1 MIYELELLHCYHLNI
16 ISLLFITLTYIN
28 KPLQMPSDSALLKE
42 KAVAE
47 ILEETKRAAIRAEV
61 WSFLRHV
68 CLIIKVC
75 IYIYLLQVGGSQAWR
90 KTQKGNVNKRFLNKT
105 VIGTVIQ
112 NNIVQKSDS
121 KQKRITAELLKNRPS
136 TNNETVNIQP
146 KSTPSSSSDNS
157 LKSKKIIISQKSRLK
172 AYLQT
177 KKSVPPKEV
186 NVNEG
191 ADKNG

>member
-16 ISLLFITLTYIN
+16 ISLLFITLTYIY

-61 WSFLRHV
+61 WSFFRHV
-68 CLIIKVC
+68 CLIMKVC
-75 IYIYLLQVGGSQAWR
+75 IYLLQVGGSQAWR

-105 VIGTVIQ
+105 VIGTLIQ

-121 KQKRITAELLKNRPS
+121 NQKRITAELLKNRPT

-177 KKSVPPKEV
+177 KKSVPPKGV
-186 NVNEG
+186 NVDEG
-191 ADKNG
+191 ADKSG

>member
-16 ISLLFITLTYIN
+16 TSLLFITITYIY

-42 KAVAE
+42 RAVAE

-61 WSFLRHV
+61 LSFFRHV
-68 CLIIKVC
+68 CLIMKVC
-75 IYIYLLQVGGSQAWR
+75 IYLLQVGGSQAWR

-112 NNIVQKSDS
+112 NNIVQKADS
-121 KQKRITAELLKNRPS
+121 NQKRITAELLKNRPS

-177 KKSVPPKEV
+177 KKSVPPKRV
-186 NVNEG
+186 NVDEG

>member
-1 MIYELELLHCYHLNI
+1 
-16 ISLLFITLTYIN
+16 
-28 KPLQMPSDSALLKE
+28 MPSDSALLKE

-61 WSFLRHV
+61 WSFQRHV
-68 CLIIKVC
+68 CLIIKVS
-75 IYIYLLQVGGSQAWR
+75 IYLLQVGGSQAWR

-105 VIGTVIQ
+105 VIGTLIQ

-121 KQKRITAELLKNRPS
+121 NQKRITAELLKNRPS

-177 KKSVPPKEV
+177 KKSVPPKGV
-186 NVNEG
+186 NVDEG
-191 ADKNG
+191 ADKSD

>member
-1 MIYELELLHCYHLNI
+1 
-16 ISLLFITLTYIN
+16 
-28 KPLQMPSDSALLKE
+28 MPSDSALLKE

-61 WSFLRHV
+61 WSFFRHV
-68 CLIIKVC
+68 CLIMKVC
-75 IYIYLLQVGGSQAWR
+75 IYLLQVGGSQAWR

-112 NNIVQKSDS
+112 NNIVQKADS
-121 KQKRITAELLKNRPS
+121 NQKRITAELLKNRPS

-177 KKSVPPKEV
+177 KKSPPPKGV

-191 ADKNG
+191 ADKSG

>member
-1 MIYELELLHCYHLNI
+1 M
-16 ISLLFITLTYIN
+16 
-28 KPLQMPSDSALLKE
+28 
-42 KAVAE
+42 
-47 ILEETKRAAIRAEV
+47 
-61 WSFLRHV
+61 
-68 CLIIKVC
+68 
-75 IYIYLLQVGGSQAWR
+75 
-90 KTQKGNVNKRFLNKT
+90 NKRFLNKT

-112 NNIVQKSDS
+112 NNIVQKADS
-121 KQKRITAELLKNRPS
+121 NQKRITAELLKNRPS

-177 KKSVPPKEV
+177 KKSVPPKGV

-191 ADKNG
+191 ADKSG

>member
-16 ISLLFITLTYIN
+16 ISLLFITLTYIY

-61 WSFLRHV
+61 WSFFRHV
-68 CLIIKVC
+68 CLIMKVC
-75 IYIYLLQVGGSQAWR
+75 IYLLQVGGSQAWR

-121 KQKRITAELLKNRPS
+121 NQKRITAELLKNRPS

-177 KKSVPPKEV
+177 KKSLPPKGV
-186 NVNEG
+186 NVDEG

>member
-1 MIYELELLHCYHLNI
+1 MTFIY
-16 ISLLFITLTYIN
+16 

-177 KKSVPPKEV
+177 KKSLPPKGV
-186 NVNEG
+186 NVDEG

>member
-16 ISLLFITLTYIN
+16 ISLLFITLTYIY

-61 WSFLRHV
+61 LSFFRHV
-68 CLIIKVC
+68 CLIMKVC
-75 IYIYLLQVGGSQAWR
+75 IYLLQVGGSQAWR

-112 NNIVQKSDS
+112 NNIVQKADS
-121 KQKRITAELLKNRPS
+121 NQKRITAELLKNRPS

-177 KKSVPPKEV
+177 KKSLPPKGV
-186 NVNEG
+186 NVDEG
-191 ADKNG
+191 ADKSG

>member
-16 ISLLFITLTYIN
+16 ISLLFITLTYIY
-28 KPLQMPSDSALLKE
+28 KPLQMPADSALLKE
-42 KAVAE
+42 RAVAE

-75 IYIYLLQVGGSQAWR
+75 VYLLQVGGSQAWR

-121 KQKRITAELLKNRPS
+121 NQKRITAELLKNRPS

-177 KKSVPPKEV
+177 KKSLPPKGV
-186 NVNEG
+186 NVDEG

>member
-16 ISLLFITLTYIN
+16 ISLLFITLTYIY
-28 KPLQMPSDSALLKE
+28 KPLQMPADSALLKE

-61 WSFLRHV
+61 WSFFRHV
-68 CLIIKVC
+68 CLIMKVC
-75 IYIYLLQVGGSQAWR
+75 IYLLQVGGSQAWR

-121 KQKRITAELLKNRPS
+121 NQKRITAELLKNRPS

-177 KKSVPPKEV
+177 KKSLPPKGV
-186 NVNEG
+186 NVDEG